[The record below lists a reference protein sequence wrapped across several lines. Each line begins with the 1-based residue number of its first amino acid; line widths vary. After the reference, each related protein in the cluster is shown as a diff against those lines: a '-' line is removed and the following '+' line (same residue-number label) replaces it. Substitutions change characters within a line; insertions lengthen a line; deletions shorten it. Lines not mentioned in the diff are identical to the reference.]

1 MSNLFSEIIPSILQT
16 KQNCIVDDL
25 TEKTYPPFM
34 VNKALSY
41 HVDCILYANQMNMM
55 PQLPN
60 KMQYDYL
67 FNSVRSSKRSFNK
80 WAKPIKEADLES
92 VKLYFGYSTKQAR
105 EILQCDVLSKD
116 QLKFIREQT
125 RID

>member
-1 MSNLFSEIIPSILQT
+1 MTDLFKDIIPSILQT
-16 KQNCIVDDL
+16 KTDVLVDGVS
-25 TEKTYPPFM
+25 EKVYAPFV

-41 HVDCILYANQMNMM
+41 HADCVLYANEMNANYM
-55 PQLPN
+55 LDV

-67 FNSVRSSKRSFNK
+67 RHSIRSKRRPFNK
-80 WAKPIKEADLES
+80 WVKKEKESDLEAI
-92 VKLYFGYSTKQAR
+92 KLYFGYSTRAAR
-105 EILQCDVLSKD
+105 DVLSVLSEG

>member
-1 MSNLFSEIIPSILQT
+1 MTDLFKDIIPSILQT
-16 KQNCIVDDL
+16 KTDVLVDGVS
-25 TEKTYPPFM
+25 EKVYAPFV

-41 HVDCILYANQMNMM
+41 HADCVLYANEMNANYM
-55 PQLPN
+55 LDV

-67 FNSVRSSKRSFNK
+67 RHSVRSKKRPFHK
-80 WAKPIKEADLES
+80 WVKKEKESDLEAI
-92 VKLYFGYSTKQAR
+92 KLYFGYSTRAAR
-105 EILQCDVLSKD
+105 DVLSVLSEG

>member
-1 MSNLFSEIIPSILQT
+1 MTDLFKDIIPSILQT
-16 KQNCIVDDL
+16 KTDVLVDGVS
-25 TEKTYPPFM
+25 EKVYAPFV

-41 HVDCILYANQMNMM
+41 HADCVLYANEMNANYM
-55 PQLPN
+55 LDV

-67 FNSVRSSKRSFNK
+67 RHSIRSKKRPFNK
-80 WAKPIKEADLES
+80 WVKKEKESDLEAI
-92 VKLYFGYSTKQAR
+92 KLYFGYSTRAAR
-105 EILQCDVLSKD
+105 DVVSVLTEG

>member
-1 MSNLFSEIIPSILQT
+1 MTDLFKDIIPSILQT
-16 KQNCIVDDL
+16 KTDVLVDGVS
-25 TEKTYPPFM
+25 EKVYAPFV

-41 HVDCILYANQMNMM
+41 QADCVLYANEMNANYM
-55 PQLPN
+55 LDV

-67 FNSVRSSKRSFNK
+67 RHSIRSKKRPFHK
-80 WAKPIKEADLES
+80 WVKKEKESDLEAI
-92 VKLYFGYSTKQAR
+92 KLYFGYSTRAAR
-105 EILQCDVLSKD
+105 DVLSVLSEG

>member
-1 MSNLFSEIIPSILQT
+1 MTDLFKDIIPSILQT
-16 KQNCIVDDL
+16 KTDVLVDGVS
-25 TEKTYPPFM
+25 EKVYAPFV

-41 HVDCILYANQMNMM
+41 HADCVLYANEMNANYM
-55 PQLPN
+55 LDV

-67 FNSVRSSKRSFNK
+67 RHSIRSKKRPFNK
-80 WAKPIKEADLES
+80 WVKREKESDLEAI
-92 VKLYFGYSTKQAR
+92 KLYFGYSTRAAR
-105 EILQCDVLSKD
+105 DALSVLSEG

>member
-1 MSNLFSEIIPSILQT
+1 MTDLFKDIIPSILQT
-16 KQNCIVDDL
+16 KTDVLVDGVS
-25 TEKTYPPFM
+25 EKVYAPFV

-41 HVDCILYANQMNMM
+41 HADCVLYANEMNANYM
-55 PQLPN
+55 LDV

-67 FNSVRSSKRSFNK
+67 RHSVRSKKRPFNQ
-80 WAKPIKEADLES
+80 WIKKEKESDLEAI
-92 VKLYFGYSTKQAR
+92 KLYFGYSTRAAR
-105 EILQCDVLSKD
+105 DVLSVLSEG

>member
-1 MSNLFSEIIPSILQT
+1 MTDLFKDIIPSILQT
-16 KQNCIVDDL
+16 KTDVLVDGVS
-25 TEKTYPPFM
+25 EKVYAPFV

-41 HVDCILYANQMNMM
+41 HSDCVLYANEMNANYM
-55 PQLPN
+55 LDV

-67 FNSVRSSKRSFNK
+67 RHSIRSKKRPFNK
-80 WAKPIKEADLES
+80 WVKREKESDLEAI
-92 VKLYFGYSTKQAR
+92 KLYFGYSTRAAR
-105 EILQCDVLSKD
+105 DALSVLSEG

>member
-1 MSNLFSEIIPSILQT
+1 MTDLFKDIIPSILQT
-16 KQNCIVDDL
+16 KTDVLVDGVS
-25 TEKTYPPFM
+25 EKVYAPFV

-41 HVDCILYANQMNMM
+41 HADCVLYANEMNANYM
-55 PQLPN
+55 LDV

-67 FNSVRSSKRSFNK
+67 RHSIRSKKRPFHK
-80 WAKPIKEADLES
+80 WVKKEKESDLEAI
-92 VKLYFGYSTKQAR
+92 KLYFGYSTRAAR
-105 EILQCDVLSKD
+105 DVLSVLSEG

>member
-1 MSNLFSEIIPSILQT
+1 MTDLFKDIIPSILQT
-16 KQNCIVDDL
+16 KTDVLVDGVS
-25 TEKTYPPFM
+25 EKVYAPFV

-41 HVDCILYANQMNMM
+41 HADCVLYANEMNSNYM
-55 PQLPN
+55 LDV

-67 FNSVRSSKRSFNK
+67 RHSIRSKKRPFNK
-80 WAKPIKEADLES
+80 WVKKDKESDLEAI
-92 VKLYFGYSTKQAR
+92 KLYFGYSTRAAR
-105 EILQCDVLSKD
+105 DVLSVLSEG

>member
-1 MSNLFSEIIPSILQT
+1 MTDLFKDIIPSIMQT
-16 KQNCIVDDL
+16 KTDVLVDGVS
-25 TEKTYPPFM
+25 EKAYAPFV

-41 HVDCILYANQMNMM
+41 HSDCVLYANEMNANYM
-55 PQLPN
+55 LDV

-67 FNSVRSSKRSFNK
+67 RHSIRSKKRPFNK
-80 WAKPIKEADLES
+80 WVKREKESDLEAI
-92 VKLYFGYSTKQAR
+92 KLYFGYSTRAAR
-105 EILQCDVLSKD
+105 DALSVLSEG

>member
-1 MSNLFSEIIPSILQT
+1 MQT
-16 KQNCIVDDL
+16 KTDVLVDGVS
-25 TEKTYPPFM
+25 EKAYAPFM

-41 HVDCILYANQMNMM
+41 HSDCVLYANEMNANYM
-55 PQLPN
+55 LDV

-67 FNSVRSSKRSFNK
+67 RHSIRSKKRPFNK
-80 WAKPIKEADLES
+80 WVKREKESDLEAI
-92 VKLYFGYSTKQAR
+92 KLYFGYSTRAAR
-105 EILQCDVLSKD
+105 DALSVLSEG

>member
-1 MSNLFSEIIPSILQT
+1 MTDLFKDIIPSILQT
-16 KQNCIVDDL
+16 KTDVLVDGVS
-25 TEKTYPPFM
+25 EKVYAPFV

-41 HVDCILYANQMNMM
+41 HADCVLYANEMNANYM
-55 PQLPN
+55 LDV

-67 FNSVRSSKRSFNK
+67 RHSVRAKKRPFNK
-80 WAKPIKEADLES
+80 WVKKEKESDLEAI
-92 VKLYFGYSTKQAR
+92 KLYFGYSTRAAR
-105 EILQCDVLSKD
+105 DVLSVLSEG

>member
-1 MSNLFSEIIPSILQT
+1 MTDLFKDIIPSILQT
-16 KQNCIVDDL
+16 KTDVLVDGVS
-25 TEKTYPPFM
+25 EKVYAPFV

-41 HVDCILYANQMNMM
+41 HADCVLYANEMNANYM
-55 PQLPN
+55 LDV

-67 FNSVRSSKRSFNK
+67 RHSVRSKKRPFHK
-80 WAKPIKEADLES
+80 WVKKEKESDLEAI
-92 VKLYFGYSTKQAR
+92 KLYFGYSTRAAR
-105 EILQCDVLSKD
+105 NVLSVLSEG